1 MPIAASVAV
10 ALALLPLYRLAT
22 RVVDRLLYGH
32 RPDPYRVLAQVT
44 AAAARMTCGDTPDLV
59 RLTHALGE
67 ALDARACRLT
77 VRRPGLPDRAYH
89 WPSAG
94 AAAAAAMVEV
104 SIRYGQDIV
113 GSLAVDQPTIT
124 AAQPR
129 HRLLHDIAD
138 SLAVVVEANRTSVD
152 VERQLREALAHADDI
167 AAARRSLVA
176 DMERERRRIER
187 DLHDGVQGH
196 LVSLAALT
204 ALVDHQVAAGQLPAA
219 RERLDQIAA
228 HLDVTESILDQ
239 TVQGVSH
246 PLHRPHRPRNR
257 PADQQPASTAST
269 VSTASPA
276 SRATRA
282 STA

>member
-1 MPIAASVAV
+1 
-10 ALALLPLYRLAT
+10 
-22 RVVDRLLYGH
+22 
-32 RPDPYRVLAQVT
+32 
-44 AAAARMTCGDTPDLV
+44 
-59 RLTHALGE
+59 
-67 ALDARACRLT
+67 
-77 VRRPGLPDRAYH
+77 
-89 WPSAG
+89 
-94 AAAAAAMVEV
+94 MVEV

-113 GSLAVDQPTIT
+113 GSLAVDEPTIT

-228 HLDVTESILDQ
+228 YLDVTESILDQ

-246 PLHRPHRPRNR
+246 PLHRPPRPHNR
-257 PADQQPASTAST
+257 PGQPTAAASTAST
-269 VSTASPA
+269 ASTASPA